1 MDEKN
6 KTVGEVENIDSLK
19 EKLLAVSNE
28 IDAIKHSFSKSAEDL
43 SRIQNMLGVGN
54 LDEISNV
61 LEKFESRVAEAEK
74 QRMEAAEGAKRYSE
88 ELEKEKE
95 RLIKLWDAYKNQEE
109 ELSNTEKRIN
119 DYEERARM
127 AEASKKQLED
137 DMTARINTLS
147 QKLEAAE
154 SKAAQSDK
162 YKQKCDEFDGMRNHI
177 ERESVDLKKEN
188 ASKDNMINELNVQ
201 LSKYKDMEDCTE
213 YKTKYEEVHAE
224 YEKEKE
230 RLTKLYHLYEET
242 DSECKRLRTENQ
254 NWQRWYD
261 SNKEIFNKLFSSAP
275 PGVVTSGSCED
286 TAPPIFP
293 ENPIEDPNAR
303 RPEKVKKRLRIRRS

>member
-1 MDEKN
+1 MAEKD
-6 KTVGEVENIDSLK
+6 KMAGEVENIDSLK

-28 IDAIKHSFSKSAEDL
+28 IDAIKNSFSKSAEDL

-74 QRMEAAEGAKRYSE
+74 QRMEASEGAKRYSE

-119 DYEERARM
+119 EYEERARM

-147 QKLEAAE
+147 QKLETYE
-154 SKAAQSDK
+154 SKAAQADK
-162 YKQKCDEFDGMRNHI
+162 YKQKCDEFDGIRNQM
-177 ERESVDLKKEN
+177 EKETVELKKEN
-188 ASKDNMINELNVQ
+188 TSKEDMINDLNGQ

-213 YKTKYEEVHAE
+213 YKTKYEEIHAE

-242 DSECKRLRTENQ
+242 DSECKRLKSENQ

-275 PGVVTSGSCED
+275 PGIVIAGSYEN
-286 TAPPIFP
+286 TTPPIFP
-293 ENPIEDPNAR
+293 ENPVEDPNAR
-303 RPEKVKKRLRIRRS
+303 KPQKIKKRLKFRRE